1 MSRATTPPPAATTAA
16 PATPQRAHLTA
27 PRNVDVTPEQV
38 RRLENERLKAKA
50 AQQES
55 TRDIPFARASKR
67 QRLDEQGRPE
77 PSSERG
83 IGVRLGNGDS
93 ATAAGTSGGAGA
105 NGRIDTRNAGGRRNR
120 DGPTIVQ
127 SSYIEYD
134 FSKMQDSKGGFMVEP
149 DAEGE
154 AAESWAER
162 QQRLLEETRRLNPPI
177 SADPA
182 ENPKCFECSRP
193 ELDFQFLQVFGC
205 RVCHACKAKQAEKYS
220 LLTKTECKEDYL
232 LTDPELRDEE
242 LMPHLLKPNP
252 HNKTYSSMMLYLR
265 YQVEEFAYKKWSG
278 PEGLDREWER
288 RVEEKKQKKDK
299 KFEQKLRDLRR
310 KTRTAKF
317 SKAGARRMEEK
328 HVHDFSGQGA
338 TDPATGTTVK
348 VCSCGMESEEI
359 SL

>member
-1 MSRATTPPPAATTAA
+1 M
-16 PATPQRAHLTA
+16 
-27 PRNVDVTPEQV
+27 
-38 RRLENERLKAKA
+38 ENDRMKAKA
-50 AQQES
+50 AQADAN
-55 TRDIPFARASKR
+55 RDIPYARASKR

-77 PSSERG
+77 PAPAPG
-83 IGVRLGNGDS
+83 VGVRLGNGDS
-93 ATAAGTSGGAGA
+93 AGVNAAGAGA
-105 NGRIDTRNAGGRRNR
+105 AAVGSTRNAGGRRGAGR

-134 FSKMQDSKGGFMVEP
+134 FSKMQDSKGGFMVEA
-149 DAEGE
+149 DADGAGEGQ
-154 AAESWAER
+154 ESWAER
-162 QQRLLEETRRLNPPI
+162 QHRLLEGTRRLNPPI

-182 ENPKCFECSRP
+182 QNPKCYECERP
-193 ELDFQFLQVFGC
+193 ELDFQFLQVFGS
-205 RVCHACKAKQAEKYS
+205 RVCHACKQKLGEKYS

-265 YQVEEFAYKKWSG
+265 YQVEEFAYKKWGG
-278 PEGLDREWER
+278 PEGLDKEWER
-288 RVEEKKQKKDK
+288 RVEEKKAKKDK

-310 KTRTAKF
+310 RTRTAKF

-338 TDPATGTTVK
+338 TDPQTGVIVK

-359 SL
+359 AL

>member
-1 MSRATTPPPAATTAA
+1 M
-16 PATPQRAHLTA
+16 TA
-27 PRNVDVTPEQV
+27 PRNLDVTPEQV
-38 RRLENERLKAKA
+38 RRLENDRIKAKA
-50 AQQES
+50 AKADAN
-55 TRDIPFARASKR
+55 RDIPYARASKR

-77 PSSERG
+77 AMPAAG
-83 IGVRLGNGDS
+83 DDVRVGHGDS
-93 ATAAGTSGGAGA
+93 GNAAATAGS
-105 NGRIDTRNAGGRRNR
+105 TRNAGGRRGNG
-120 DGPTIVQ
+120 GPTIVQ

-134 FSKMQDSKGGFMVEP
+134 FSKMKDSKGGFMVEP
-149 DAEGE
+149 ETGDGE

-177 SADPA
+177 SVDPGQ
-182 ENPKCFECSRP
+182 NQKCFECSRP

-205 RVCHACKAKQAEKYS
+205 RVCHACKAKVGEKYS

-265 YQVEEFAYKKWSG
+265 YQVEEFAYKKWGG
-278 PEGLDREWER
+278 PEGLDKEWER

-310 KTRTAKF
+310 RTRTAKF

-338 TDPATGTTVK
+338 TDPQTGVIVK

-359 SL
+359 AL